1 MSLYANSFECM
12 LVPVSQL
19 FSVFAVRN
27 TVVTISLTRLNLP
40 GFRMP
45 LCNCVYVCVC
55 AFQTYKFVCRHSS
68 RRKCV
73 LLFVEFSNS
82 PFFSKLLSSTQR
94 IPSHLVWYCLSN
106 LKQYLLSAYC
116 PYVSCHWVKNP
127 SERDSFLLN
136 HIFFFYKMYLACQ
149 FLQKTRLKFTFT
161 CIFCFAMVIS
171 LYLML
176 IAKWTVITIT
186 TNYGYAHSS
195 IH

>member
-1 MSLYANSFECM
+1 MNVLICVDAVRVQCSMLKLSMISTQFCNIIGLHILRLCAGSEMSLYANSFECM

-68 RRKCV
+68 CRKCV

-82 PFFSKLLSSTQR
+82 PFF
-94 IPSHLVWYCLSN
+94 
-106 LKQYLLSAYC
+106 
-116 PYVSCHWVKNP
+116 
-127 SERDSFLLN
+127 F
-136 HIFFFYKMYLACQ
+136 
-149 FLQKTRLKFTFT
+149 
-161 CIFCFAMVIS
+161 
-171 LYLML
+171 
-176 IAKWTVITIT
+176 
-186 TNYGYAHSS
+186 
-195 IH
+195 